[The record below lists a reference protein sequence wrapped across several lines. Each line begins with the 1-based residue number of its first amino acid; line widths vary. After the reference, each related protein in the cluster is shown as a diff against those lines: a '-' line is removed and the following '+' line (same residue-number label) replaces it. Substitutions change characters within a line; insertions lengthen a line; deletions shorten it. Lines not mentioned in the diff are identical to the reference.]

1 MFTLWLKNEKPESF
15 FFFLDL
21 EGPEHLLKQ
30 VRTLGLL
37 TVSEPQT
44 GRMQWLFQTS
54 GVSAITRISF

>member
-1 MFTLWLKNEKPESF
+1 MKNQNL

>member
-1 MFTLWLKNEKPESF
+1 MFTLWLKNEKPES